1 MSEPV
6 QQQEQQ
12 PAARARTPTSTEPTI
27 SSVSYSNFGKSVSS
41 QDSSEEKI
49 DSWDK
54 VHDLE
59 TFVKFIKD
67 Y

>member
-1 MSEPV
+1 MSKPV

-12 PAARARTPTSTEPTI
+12 PAPRARTPTSTEPTI